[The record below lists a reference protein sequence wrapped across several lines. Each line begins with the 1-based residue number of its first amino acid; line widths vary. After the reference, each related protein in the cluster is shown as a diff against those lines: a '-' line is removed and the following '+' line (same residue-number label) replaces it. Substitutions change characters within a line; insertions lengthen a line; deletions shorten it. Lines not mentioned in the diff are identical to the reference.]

1 MYIEKTMEDNNNELP
16 NNLEAEQSLLGA
28 LLLDNECLEKV
39 GDIMSPDYFYS
50 PVHGRIYKAITR
62 LIDNKQLASPVTLK
76 NHFEHDGDLSEVGG
90 SEYLNNLAINV
101 STLVSVEDYARMIKD
116 LFTRRQLIVVGENL
130 VKESK
135 NYNIDIKAEN
145 LIENSEKDLYD
156 LSESGEGKRG
166 FTNLNDSIVQAIK
179 RAEEAYKK
187 EGGVSGLSTGLVD
200 LDKKIGGFHPSAL
213 NILAGATAMGKTS
226 LAVNVAFNAVKN
238 GAKVAFFSLE
248 MSAEELGARILSD
261 AARVPSHKMRKGD
274 LTDKDFIAFTEAVNK
289 LMNSEMY
296 IDDTPAISLP
306 MLRSR
311 ARRLQRTKGL
321 DLIVVDYLQLMTTGS
336 SGRPEARH
344 LEIAEISRGLKG
356 LAKELNIPVLALAQ
370 LNRGVSQREDKRPM
384 LSDLRESGSI
394 EQDAD
399 LVMFVHREEYYLQRE
414 EPKEN
419 EDKYAEKLEKWQIAM
434 SKVQNKAEVLIA
446 KQRHGPVGTVHLYFD
461 GRYTKFDNLEQEHSD

>member
-1 MYIEKTMEDNNNELP
+1 MENTEEKTNELP
-16 NNLEAEQSLLGA
+16 HNLEAEQSLLGA
-28 LLLDNECLEKV
+28 LLLDNECLEEV
-39 GDIMSPDYFYS
+39 GDILLPSYFYS
-50 PVHGRIYKAITR
+50 PVHSRIYQSIVR

-90 SEYLNNLAINV
+90 AAYLNDLAINV
-101 STLVSVEDYARMIKD
+101 SSLVNVQDYATMIKD
-116 LFTRRQLIVVGENL
+116 LYTRRQLVHIGEGL
-130 VKESK
+130 VKESRR
-135 NYNIDIKAEN
+135 YDIETPASN
-145 LIENSEKDLYD
+145 LIESSEKELYD
-156 LSESGEGKRG
+156 LAEKGESKKG
-166 FTNLNDSIVQAIK
+166 FTNLTDAITQAINT
-179 RAEEAYKK
+179 AEEAYQK
-187 EGGVSGLSTGLVD
+187 EGGVSGLSSGLVD

-226 LAVNVAFNAVKN
+226 LAVNIAFNAVKN

-274 LTDKDFIAFTEAVNK
+274 LDDRDFTAFTNAVNT
-289 LMNSEMY
+289 LMNADMY
-296 IDDTPAISLP
+296 IDDTPGISLP
-306 MLRSR
+306 VLRSR

-321 DLIVVDYLQLMTTGS
+321 DMIVVDYLQLMTTGS
-336 SGRPEARH
+336 LGRQEARH

-356 LAKELNIPVLALAQ
+356 LAKELSIPVIALAQ

-399 LVMFVHREEYYLQRE
+399 VVMFVHREEYYLQRE

-419 EDKYAEKLEKWQIAM
+419 EEKYAEKLEKWQIAM
-434 SKVQNKAEVLIA
+434 SKVQNKAEVIIA
-446 KQRHGPVGTVHLYFD
+446 KQRHGPVGAVHLFFD
-461 GRYTKFDNLEQEHSD
+461 GRFTKFDNLEQSHDL